1 MSSQVCEPQAVR
13 AETTP
18 LRPKRVLVA
27 EDEHLVATNLTM
39 MLSDLGYT
47 VQLVTDGQE
56 AVDAARASRPDLIL
70 MDIRMPRRDGLS
82 AAREVYEQLGVPVVV
97 LSAYTEGT
105 DLVGAQQAGVFGY
118 MVKPVQREQLR
129 VAIDVAWNRFQLHK
143 SQSDEAQK
151 LRKRLDERRVIE
163 QAKWAMVS
171 GKGMTEPDAMKA
183 LQRRARDNRAPLVDI
198 ANAVLKEMGVAL
210 TP

>member
-1 MSSQVCEPQAVR
+1 MNSQVCEPESDR
-13 AETTP
+13 AESAP
-18 LRPKRVLVA
+18 VRPRRVLVA

-39 MLSDLGYT
+39 MLGDLGYA
-47 VQLVTDGQE
+47 VQLATDGQE
-56 AVDAARASRPDLIL
+56 AVDLARTAKPDIIL

-97 LSAYTEGT
+97 LSAYTENA
-105 DLVGAQQAGVFGY
+105 DLIGAQQAGVFGF

-129 VAIDVAWNRFQLHK
+129 VALDVAWNRFQLHK
-143 SQSDEAQK
+143 SQAEEAGK

-171 GKGMTEPDAMKA
+171 SKGMTEPDAMKA
-183 LQRRARDNRAPLVDI
+183 LQKRARDTRSQLITI
-198 ANAVLKEMGVAL
+198 ASAVLKELGAA
-210 TP
+210 

>member
-1 MSSQVCEPQAVR
+1 MNSQVCEPESR
-13 AETTP
+13 SRTESTP
-18 LRPKRVLVA
+18 SRPHRVLVA

-39 MLSDLGYT
+39 MLGDLGYT
-47 VQLVTDGQE
+47 VLLATDGQE
-56 AVDAARASRPDLIL
+56 AVEMARTAKPDIVL

-82 AAREVYEQLGVPVVV
+82 AAKEVFQEFGVPVVI
-97 LSAYTEGT
+97 LSAYSETAE
-105 DLVGAQQAGVFGY
+105 VNGAQQAGVFGY

-129 VAIDVAWNRFQLHK
+129 VGLDIAWHRFKLH
-143 SQSDEAQK
+143 EAEAGEARK

-183 LQRRARDNRAPLVDI
+183 LQKRARDSRTQLVDV
-198 ANAVLKEMGVAL
+198 AATVLKELGAA
-210 TP
+210 